1 MGWMINNQP
10 SALYARILG
19 LSQGPFATSPV
30 SQGSNTSIFQWWLY
44 NVTYTYIYTY
54 IYILYIYLYIHSQ
67 WVTGCNLHIPTLGE
81 MNMHVGLYHWPVD
94 ATGFPV
100 PRLVIG
106 VFEGGFFRGEWL
118 GGPAE
123 SRHQGRGT
131 NGEGGAEKAKD
142 RIKRI

>member
-1 MGWMINNQP
+1 
-10 SALYARILG
+10 
-19 LSQGPFATSPV
+19 
-30 SQGSNTSIFQWWLY
+30 
-44 NVTYTYIYTY
+44 
-54 IYILYIYLYIHSQ
+54 
-67 WVTGCNLHIPTLGE
+67 
-81 MNMHVGLYHWPVD
+81 VD

-131 NGEGGAEKAKD
+131 NGEGGAEEAKE

>member
-1 MGWMINNQP
+1 M
-10 SALYARILG
+10 
-19 LSQGPFATSPV
+19 
-30 SQGSNTSIFQWWLY
+30 
-44 NVTYTYIYTY
+44 Y
-54 IYILYIYLYIHSQ
+54 IYIYRYSQ

-123 SRHQGRGT
+123 SRLQGRGT
-131 NGEGGAEKAKD
+131 NGDGGAEKAKD